1 MKRTLKYLCE
11 NEELYS
17 NIITTEDNDAILE
30 IVSGSAYTWSITL
43 RNATCIPDNYDC
55 LCFSKDSLI
64 EKEDNTYILKGTKNN
79 WDDDIYDDPFAI
91 SFTDAIVNINV
102 FNATEQPFMT
112 SPWLHLF
119 SIASVILDKYYLPGD
134 YLNDKEK
141 ALMPLLSE
149 LCQLCYWAR
158 IPEEYQNLKFPL
170 LKECIRHMHYDEL
183 LAPLDKIAS
192 EYENYKKIH
201 RLKDSYISTLNNIKY
216 EPLWRHLYNLIV
228 ESQASYPSRINFYC
242 TKEQLEEKR
251 IEIQK
256 LMEQYGY
263 LGTYPDFVKH
273 GKITGLHLAESYDL
287 SYFVGHEKNVIFRIH
302 CTEDYFNEHISIQ
315 FLCGTEMLRKQN
327 ISSDIY
333 ACTFKGK
340 GRRFFNT
347 VTYEE
352 CFQDTDNDNNISSH
366 NLETYI
372 HIATKRAELKK
383 LSKEESIQLTS
394 VDISYL
400 RLFLSIFIIM
410 GGLFGIF
417 MTVAFIAMAALC
429 ALLFGQPEVIP
440 SMITEIPWWICLV
453 FCWIGFGGIMGIIT
467 VLVKRK

>member
-43 RNATCIPDNYDC
+43 KNATGIPENYDC
-55 LCFSKDSLI
+55 LCFSEDSLI
-64 EKEDNTYILKGTKNN
+64 EKEDGTYILKGTKNN
-79 WDDDIYDDPFAI
+79 WDCDIYDAPFAI
-91 SFTDAIVNINV
+91 SFTDATVDINV
-102 FNATEQPFMT
+102 FNATKQPFMT

-134 YLNDKEK
+134 YLNEKEK
-141 ALMPLLSE
+141 ALLPLLSE
-149 LCQLCYWAR
+149 ICQLCYWAR
-158 IPEEYQNLKFPL
+158 IPEKYQNLNFPL
-170 LKECIRHMHYDEL
+170 FKEYIRNMHYDEL
-183 LAPLDKIAS
+183 LAPLDKIAN

-201 RLKDSYISTLNNIKY
+201 GLKNSYISTLNNIKY

-315 FLCGTEMLRKQN
+315 FLCGTEMLRKKDVPN
-327 ISSDIY
+327 DIY
-333 ACTFKGK
+333 ACTFNAK
-340 GRRFFNT
+340 GRRYFNT

-352 CFQDTDNDNNISSH
+352 SVLDDDNNISSH

-372 HIATKRAELKK
+372 NIATKRAELKK
-383 LSKEESIQLTS
+383 LSKEERIHLTGN
-394 VDISYL
+394 DISYFG
-400 RLFLSIFIIM
+400 LFLSVFIIM
-410 GGLFGIF
+410 GGMFGIL
-417 MTVAFIAMAALC
+417 MTVAFIAMAVLC
-429 ALLFGQPEVIP
+429 ALLFGQPKVVP
-440 SMITEIPWWICLV
+440 DMIMKIPWWGCLV
-453 FCWIGFGGIMGIIT
+453 FCWVSFGGIMGIIT